1 MSLMKPREELAAL
14 AQLVYNFNKDGVN
27 AIISNDR
34 ANCINI
40 NDTITAIDDTVATS
54 ANKLRELEMRI
65 SVLESR
71 IKTQEAFNVL
81 KNRIEAQEI
90 LKDKYIVVLGE

>member
-1 MSLMKPREELAAL
+1 M
-14 AQLVYNFNKDGVN
+14 AQLVYNFDKDAIYSTGVDT
-27 AIISNDR
+27 IISNDR
-34 ANCINI
+34 TSCRNI
-40 NDTITAIDDTVATS
+40 NDTITAIDDTVVTS

-81 KNRIEAQEI
+81 KNRIEAQEV
-90 LKDKYIVVLGE
+90 LKDKYIIVLGE